1 MRPESDSPSTVV
13 RSHDD
18 RRASTSSESADGFVD
33 VFARAAAGGAAGAD
47 VGVVDTGEGV
57 VDAAEGVDGALASGA
72 VRTAASEVAGT
83 LSDRNHQMVPT
94 RTAIPA
100 TPNRPTTTRARR
112 PVGTGTASPGNGGD
126 SNMREAVV
134 DIEDACDVDDIEDAC
149 DVDDIEGVCDVDDI
163 EGVCDVDDIEDVCDV
178 DDIIGVCDGADRC
191 CGDCVDEGSGAAR
204 NVSSENTLESSGGG
218 GSFADSPSA
227 WNGTVRASSTS
238 ASMSERAS
246 SSMPLT
252 ASSCAKIASANS
264 GFSPSSVSRP
274 RLSSPV
280 ESGRGLAS
288 PSAACTCAEST
299 SSSRLASMTI

>member
-18 RRASTSSESADGFVD
+18 RRASTSSESADGVD
-33 VFARAAAGGAAGAD
+33 VFARAAGGAAG
-47 VGVVDTGEGV
+47 VDEGV
-57 VDAAEGVDGALASGA
+57 VETAGGVDGALARGA

-112 PVGTGTASPGNGGD
+112 PVGTGTASLGNGDD

-134 DIEDACDVDDIEDAC
+134 DID
-149 DVDDIEGVCDVDDI
+149 GVCDVDDI
-163 EGVCDVDDIEDVCDV
+163 PGVCDVDDNVDVCDTAGRDV
-178 DDIIGVCDGADRC
+178 RDV
-191 CGDCVDEGSGAAR
+191 GSGAAR
-204 NVSSENTLESSGGG
+204 NVSSENTLGSSGGG
-218 GSFADSPSA
+218 GSSAGSPSA
-227 WNGTVRASSTS
+227 WNGTVRASSVS
-238 ASMSERAS
+238 ESMSERAS
-246 SSMPLT
+246 SSSPLT
-252 ASSCAKIASANS
+252 ASSCAKIASPNS
-264 GFSPSSVSRP
+264 VFSPPSVSRP

-280 ESGRGLAS
+280 ESDRALAS